1 MKILI
6 HPNQWIIN
14 YVGIRYWTFGRPIE
28 DWKNEANHQR
38 WKTVYTV
45 GGRYEGWREKRE
57 WEGGGVA
64 RRGV

>member
-14 YVGIRYWTFGRPIE
+14 YVGIRGTFGRPIE

-57 WEGGGVA
+57 WEGEGVA